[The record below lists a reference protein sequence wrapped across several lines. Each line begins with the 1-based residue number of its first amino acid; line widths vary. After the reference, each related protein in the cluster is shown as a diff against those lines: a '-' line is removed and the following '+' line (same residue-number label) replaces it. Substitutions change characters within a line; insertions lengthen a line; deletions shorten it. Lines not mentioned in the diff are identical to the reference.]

1 MLLKTFFLIIFFSV
15 LSFFAS
21 AVESKE
27 TNSISSKRRKI
38 EILIADGKP
47 NSALYQINNLLR
59 DNRTIL
65 SKNDRYELL
74 INESKIQFFK
84 ENMIEFLQS
93 AEKAFNLKKRNSPI
107 YESYYCAQKAAFFH
121 YFILGDSTIIYAN
134 RALKLL
140 HENWNNRSKIS
151 YHFVYQIYATAY
163 LYKNIASEDKSLR
176 YQTQRRIELYKTF
189 FDSSLIALNDSKWFP
204 QEKAIIYR
212 SIGNRILDFVGYEF
226 RHSKSEFKNY
236 EFQLEMAKKA
246 LSVYDKAINCLP
258 NNENQLKIGLIGL
271 KGLTYYLI
279 NEEKKADELIF
290 PYLDKF
296 YQNPIEKTAFRL
308 KESLYLLKYFTLNI
322 ISKNKYDRRIEK
334 VIDIYSRIRP
344 FWDSYSNVC
353 SKRVKDAYGSSPT
366 TMMLLIDHWL
376 KTVGKNRTNS
386 DQITVN
392 YALDNYLYYS
402 RSNSKFNTPHLKI
415 QFLNYLSNLEY
426 HSINKRKAK
435 TLTPFYIARS
445 NSISNI
451 KKIRRKLEIRDAI
464 LLRATSSDS
473 RDCFILITK
482 NGVYSDTL
490 DNSLDY
496 HYDLTFERD
505 LNEFKQKAYQNFRF
519 FSFTKLLIKHS
530 IKKLY
535 VACDITDNF
544 DFIIT
549 DTSGN
554 SFQNLN
560 YLKKRINIVKIYNPI
575 DYLGSESVSRIVY
588 PKYWNIRLLS
598 KKDRGKFPF
607 SERLNENK
615 KFNIYSPSDVSNSGI
630 LHLIG
635 HGNLNNRLFFW
646 KSNNTKLLDVRD
658 SIRKDLIILNQC
670 FGSFQRI
677 TFYPD
682 RDLQNYLI
690 SRGAKAVI
698 ASPFETI
705 DQSSA
710 WIFRRFYWYLKKDI
724 YVEDALQKAKLDYLK
739 YHKGS
744 LAHPIYWSTF
754 QLTTNV
760 KDLKLN
766 LNREEA
772 NSSYT
777 KTIMNTLIVVSI
789 LVGFILFLMF
799 LKNKHPNDEL
809 NY

>member
-1 MLLKTFFLIIFFSV
+1 MLLKSFFLIIFFSV

-38 EILIADGKP
+38 ENLIADGKP
-47 NSALYQINNLLR
+47 NSALNQINILLL

-74 INESKIQFFK
+74 VNESKIQFFK
-84 ENMIEFLQS
+84 ENMNEFLQS
-93 AEKAFNLKKRNSPI
+93 AEKAFKLKKRTSPI

-163 LYKNIASEDKSLR
+163 LYKNITSNDNSLQSR
-176 YQTQRRIELYKTF
+176 DQRKIELYKDY
-189 FDSSLIALNDSKWFP
+189 FDSSLIALSNSQWFP

-212 SIGNRILDFVGYEF
+212 SMGNRILDFVGYQF
-226 RHSKSEFKNY
+226 RHSKSEFKNPK
-236 EFQLEMAKKA
+236 FQLEMAKKA
-246 LSVYDKAINCLP
+246 LSFYDKAIYCLP
-258 NNENQLKIGLIGL
+258 NNENQLKIELIGL
-271 KGLTYYLI
+271 KALTYYLI

-290 PYLDKF
+290 PYIDKF
-296 YQNPIEKTAFRL
+296 HQNPIEKTAFRL

-322 ISKNKYDRRIEK
+322 ISKNKYDQRIEK
-334 VIDIYSRIRP
+334 VIDIYECIRP
-344 FWDSYSNVC
+344 FWGSYSSAC
-353 SKRVKDAYGSSPT
+353 SKRVKDSYGSSPS
-366 TMMLLIDHWL
+366 TMILLIDHWL
-376 KTVGKNRTNS
+376 KTIGKRRKNLN
-386 DQITVN
+386 QITVN
-392 YALDNYLYYS
+392 CALENYLYYS
-402 RSNSKFNTPHLKI
+402 RSYSKFKTNHIKN
-415 QFLNYLSNLEY
+415 QFLNYLSSLEY
-426 HSINKRKAK
+426 HSIDKTEAK
-435 TLTPFYIARS
+435 NSTPFYLVDN
-445 NSISNI
+445 NSISNLKNI
-451 KKIRRKLEIRDAI
+451 KRNLDNREAI

-473 RDCFILITK
+473 RDCFILITN

-496 HYDLTFERD
+496 YYDLTFERD
-505 LNEFKQKAYQNFRF
+505 INEFKRKAYQNFRF

-549 DTSGN
+549 DTTGN
-554 SFQNLN
+554 SFKNLKF
-560 YLKKRINIVKIYNPI
+560 LKKRINIVKIYNPI
-575 DYLGSESVSRIVY
+575 DFLSSESFSKIVY
-588 PKYWNIRLLS
+588 PKYWNIKLIS
-598 KKDRGKFPF
+598 EKDKGKFPF

-615 KFNIYSPSDVSNSGI
+615 KFDVFTPSDFSNSGI

-635 HGNLNNRLFFW
+635 HGKLENKLFFW
-646 KSNNTKLLDVRD
+646 KSNDTKLLHFRD

-670 FGSFQRI
+670 FGSYQRI
-677 TFYPD
+677 TYYPD

-690 SRGAKAVI
+690 ASGAKSVI

-710 WIFRRFYWYLKKDI
+710 WILRKFYGYLKKEI
-724 YVEDALQKAKLDYLK
+724 SVEDALQKAKLDYLN
-739 YHKGS
+739 YHKGA
-744 LAHPIYWSTF
+744 LTHPIYWSTF

-760 KDLKLN
+760 KDLKFNLIEEETNSLN
-766 LNREEA
+766 KK
-772 NSSYT
+772 S
-777 KTIMNTLIVVSI
+777 IFITLIVISLLI
-789 LVGFILFLMF
+789 IIILFIIS
-799 LKNKHPNDEL
+799 LKKQSS
-809 NY
+809 